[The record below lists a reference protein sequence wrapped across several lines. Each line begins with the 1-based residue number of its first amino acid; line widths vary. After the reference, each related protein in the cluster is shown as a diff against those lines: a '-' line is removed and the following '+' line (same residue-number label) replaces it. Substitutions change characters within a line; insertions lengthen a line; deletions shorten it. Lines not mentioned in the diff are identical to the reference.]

1 MMSLPFRHDDG
12 GRFPRGKRGLKSVLQ
27 VPLPQV
33 LKSLPSRE
41 AWIEIYIK
49 NEGGD
54 EMLSRFPRGKRGLK
68 SDYRRPVLDEVLS
81 LPSREAW
88 IEIHIPR
95 KSGALC
101 LVASLAGS
109 VD

>member
-1 MMSLPFRHDDG
+1 
-12 GRFPRGKRGLKSVLQ
+12 
-27 VPLPQV
+27 
-33 LKSLPSRE
+33 
-41 AWIEIYIK
+41 
-49 NEGGD
+49 
-54 EMLSRFPRGKRGLK
+54 MLSRFPRGKRGLK